1 MLSPAA
7 EARWVRC
14 LFFSMTLISLASLDA
29 LGQEDRLSLTNDL
42 NSASAVLKEIMA
54 VPGKGIPQGV
64 LAGAKCVTV
73 IPANKKGTFVVGAQY
88 GRGVAK

>member
-42 NSASAVLKEIMA
+42 NSSLSGVEGNHGGSRQGDP
-54 VPGKGIPQGV
+54 PGSPRWSQVRHSHSG
-64 LAGAKCVTV
+64 
-73 IPANKKGTFVVGAQY
+73 
-88 GRGVAK
+88 